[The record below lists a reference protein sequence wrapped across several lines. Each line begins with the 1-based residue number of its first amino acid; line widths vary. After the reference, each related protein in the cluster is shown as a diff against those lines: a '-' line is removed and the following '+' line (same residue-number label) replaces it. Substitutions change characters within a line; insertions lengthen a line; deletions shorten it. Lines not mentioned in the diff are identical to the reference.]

1 MDHTLNT
8 SNLPET
14 FAGNLQSAE
23 LTYFTSER
31 EQIYRTPISSWTPR
45 CNGGSVMSMSAKKY
59 NHFWQRAADA
69 V

>member
-1 MDHTLNT
+1 MDHTLNI

-31 EQIYRTPISSWTPR
+31 EQIYSSDSDSDEDELVAEEPDTNIELDPE
-45 CNGGSVMSMSAKKY
+45 M
-59 NHFWQRAADA
+59 Q
-69 V
+69 